1 MFCFNFVEMQYCPLT
16 EARNG
21 LHHSRGW
28 IADSPQ
34 LTGPIG
40 STDLALKRQLGFI
53 LRVFIPIALGMQAKC
68 AVSKTFHS
76 PAPACF
82 ASSSL
87 DSPHY
92 TLPSS
97 CPEPL
102 PGPGLCCSLLCA
114 QPVHLSMVMLPKH
127 GTCVFPSAFVISSFV
142 FFYSFPLFFFPFR
155 ELSQTFKS
163 TLGAPTMCCHIL
175 LCLP

>member
-1 MFCFNFVEMQYCPLT
+1 
-16 EARNG
+16 
-21 LHHSRGW
+21 
-28 IADSPQ
+28 
-34 LTGPIG
+34 
-40 STDLALKRQLGFI
+40 
-53 LRVFIPIALGMQAKC
+53 MQAKC

-127 GTCVFPSAFVISSFV
+127 GTCVFPSAFVISSFFFSLQGTFPDFQV
-142 FFYSFPLFFFPFR
+142 HVRGSYYVLSYSTLSPIAFIFYNYFYSRRFYCTHKYIFHLNIMFNIN
-155 ELSQTFKS
+155 
-163 TLGAPTMCCHIL
+163 LG
-175 LCLP
+175 